1 MTVRVDDYST
11 ETGLRVRISCDT
23 TGTAVQMPADEFHK
37 FLMQCTTGVFDAVA
51 TKPHIPFVHWRE
63 GDPLPMPG
71 GGQE

>member
-37 FLMQCTTGVFDAVA
+37 FLMQCTTGVFDAIA
-51 TKPHIPFVHWRE
+51 TEPHEAFVHWKD
-63 GDPLPMPG
+63 GDKYPSG
-71 GGQE
+71 GEK